1 MSKNSIEKSPKQQLR
16 KLGFGPFHIQRL
28 MDNYEQMLDAQLLA
42 FFENNVSHLT
52 SEECGLTHSQISKI
66 ACHVHPIENLQ
77 AYVEHYARIKQMD
90 LSAQD
95 IIDFVKYQEAQIVF
109 PLMIENL
116 PRLLELN
123 LEMSDCKRLTAL
135 IATQEQFDKTIETL
149 ETLREHGFLPH
160 QSVEIA
166 KSVLHQRHFASFC
179 DCISRAFPKLCQEN
193 FFDIQ
198 SMIHILNNA
207 DGINKIDALSTYAS
221 DLLSYQFTRHELIQ
235 LLNHE
240 MGILRLQSL
249 HLKTPELKSQGLNPI
264 KIILKV
270 VADIKPSKSKTDEEE
285 MDAYLIEIDEERRR
299 LYFED
304 CMSDTFSIFQIRK
317 QETQGL
323 LERLNML
330 EEDLMGYRY

>member
-1 MSKNSIEKSPKQQLR
+1 MEKSPKQQLR
-16 KLGFGPFHIQRL
+16 ELGFGPFHIKRL
-28 MDNYEQMLDAQLLA
+28 MDYFQPMLDSQLLA
-42 FFENNVSHLT
+42 FFEENVNYLT
-52 SEECGLTHSQISKI
+52 SDTCGLTHSQISKI
-66 ACHVHPIENLQ
+66 ACHAHPIENLQ
-77 AYVEHYARIKQMD
+77 AYVEHYARIKHMD

-95 IIDFVKYQEAQIVF
+95 IIDFVKYQEEKIVF

-116 PRLLELN
+116 PRLLELD

-149 ETLREHGFLPH
+149 ETLRDNRFLPH
-160 QSVEIA
+160 QCFQIV

-179 DCISRAFPKLCQEN
+179 DCISRTFPKLCQEN

-235 LLNHE
+235 VLNHE

-249 HLKTPELKSQGLNPI
+249 HLKTPELKSQGLNPT

-270 VADIKPSKSKTDEEE
+270 VADIKASKSKTDEEE
-285 MDAYLIEIDEERRR
+285 MNAYLIEIDEERRR

-304 CMSDTFSIFQIRK
+304 CMSDAFSIFKSKK
-317 QETQGL
+317 QETQTL